1 MFVACGIWCLADV
14 WSVSP
19 SSEQKS
25 SILKQLIHFKTAHQ
39 QKFFFS
45 KRHFFSVLS
54 LPSLSLSLPGFQ
66 HLYNVIGYHLSPRY
80 FFISPIASDI
90 YFSFFSKM
98 TTSQTKLHEDTLLF
112 CKNVFQLEKLDRLIT
127 NLTELLKIAV
137 YTGGIPQWWHIIT
150 VAKPY
155 LLLLYQW
162 ALNIAFKF

>member
-14 WSVSP
+14 SSVSP

-39 QKFFFS
+39 QNFFFQ
-45 KRHFFSVLS
+45 KDTFFQFS
-54 LPSLSLSLPGFQ
+54 PSTLSLSLPGFQ

-112 CKNVFQLEKLDRLIT
+112 CKNVFQLEKLDMLIA

-155 LLLLYQW
+155 LLLLYH
-162 ALNIAFKF
+162 